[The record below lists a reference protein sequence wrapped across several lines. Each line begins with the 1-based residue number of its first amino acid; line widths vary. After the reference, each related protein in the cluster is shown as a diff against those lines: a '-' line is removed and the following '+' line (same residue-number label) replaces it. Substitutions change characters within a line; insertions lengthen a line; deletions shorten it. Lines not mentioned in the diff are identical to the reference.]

1 MLNKFIALKQ
11 LLKSKEKQ
19 GICLAF
25 SGGIDSTL
33 LLYLC
38 KDMNITAVTFN
49 SDFQSNEEILQTQ
62 KLCHDFKVKQ
72 EIISVNTLDNPLLMN
87 NPKDRCY
94 HCKKMLFAELKKY
107 AEENNLKYLI
117 DGTNFDDLSVYRPGL
132 QALKEMF
139 ISSPLA
145 EFKITKSEIRDY
157 AKQIGIPNYAKPS
170 MPCLATRF
178 PYETKLEAS
187 KLIAAENGEKILKS
201 MGFENNRFRIH
212 GNIIRIEIPQNEF
225 NLLLNKKDILLHE
238 VKKLGI
244 KYITLDI
251 EGLRSGSMD

>member
-1 MLNKFIALKQ
+1 MLNKYINLEKF
-11 LLKSKEKQ
+11 LKSKEKQ

-33 LLYLC
+33 LLYMC
-38 KDMNITAVTFN
+38 KNMNITAVTFD
-49 SDFQSNEEILQTQ
+49 SDFQSRDEILQT
-62 KLCHDFKVKQ
+62 KELCCHFGVKQ
-72 EIISVNTLDNPLLMN
+72 KIISIKTLKNPLLVN

-94 HCKKMLFAELKKY
+94 HCKKLLFSELKKY
-107 AEENNLKYLI
+107 AKENNLKYLI

-132 QALKEMF
+132 QALKEME

-145 EFKITKSEIRDY
+145 EFGITKSEIREY
-157 AKQIGIPNYAKPS
+157 AKQIGIPNYEKPS

-178 PYETKLEAS
+178 PYGTKLEANKIS
-187 KLIAAENGEKILKS
+187 IAENGEKILKS
-201 MGFENNRFRIH
+201 LGFENNRFRIH
-212 GNIIRIEIPQNEF
+212 GDIIRIEIPQDKF
-225 NLLLNKKDILLHE
+225 TLLLDKKNLLLHE

-244 KYITLDI
+244 KYITLDL

>member
-1 MLNKFIALKQ
+1 MLNKFSNLEKFLKT
-11 LLKSKEKQ
+11 KEKQ

-33 LLYLC
+33 LLYIC
-38 KDMNITAVTFN
+38 KDMNITAVTFD
-49 SDFQSNEEILQTQ
+49 SDFQSRDEILQTQ
-62 KLCHDFKVKQ
+62 ELCCNFGVKQ
-72 EIISVNTLDNPLLMN
+72 KIISVKALKNPLLVN

-94 HCKKMLFAELKKY
+94 HCKKMLFSELKKY

-132 QALKEMF
+132 QALKEMSV
-139 ISSPLA
+139 SSPLA
-145 EFKITKSEIRDY
+145 KFEITKSEIREY
-157 AKQIGIPNYAKPS
+157 AKQIGIPNYGKPP

-178 PYETKLEAS
+178 PYGTKLETT
-187 KLIAAENGEKILKS
+187 KIAIAENGEKILKS

-212 GNIIRIEIPQNEF
+212 EDIIRIEIPKDEF
-225 NLLLNKKDILLHE
+225 NLLLGKKDLLLQE
-238 VKKLGI
+238 LQKFGI
-244 KYITLDI
+244 KYITLDL